1 MRPILEVMKNEKI
14 TKMQK
19 MKSLYLRMLS
29 MVMLLS
35 CTIGLSQTIS
45 AQATLTTSE
54 VQLQVDRDYAD
65 EKIAL
70 IEAEVESVRN
80 DAQMDEPEKKVR
92 ILLLGKAGELVE
104 QGILIED
111 SWDIAYRILSEQIR
125 SRYPNIPLKD
135 YITEYK
141 NKF

>member
-1 MRPILEVMKNEKI
+1 
-14 TKMQK
+14 
-19 MKSLYLRMLS
+19 MKSLYLKMLS
-29 MVMLLS
+29 MVVLFS

-54 VQLQVDRDYAD
+54 VQLQVDRDYVD

-70 IEAEVESVRN
+70 IEDEIESVRN

-92 ILLLGKAGELVE
+92 VLLLGKAGELVE

-141 NKF
+141 NTF

>member
-1 MRPILEVMKNEKI
+1 MKNEKI
-14 TKMQK
+14 TKMRK
-19 MKSLYLRMLS
+19 MKSLYLKMLS

-35 CTIGLSQTIS
+35 CTIGLSQSSI

-54 VQLQVDRDYAD
+54 VQLQVDRDYVD

-70 IEAEVESVRN
+70 LEDEIQFVRN
-80 DAQMDEPEKKVR
+80 NSQMDDAEKKVR
-92 ILLLGKAGELVE
+92 IKILEKAGELVE
-104 QGILIED
+104 QGVLIED
-111 SWDIAYRILSEQIR
+111 SWNIAYRILSEKIR

-135 YITEYK
+135 YINEYK